1 MRCDGQ
7 EPGSWER
14 GGLAGG
20 GDGDAP
26 PPHKAPTGQHGR
38 ARKVGVPAWENRER
52 DIPGQN
58 SWNLLA
64 VESSALPLGNEC
76 L

>member
-1 MRCDGQ
+1 MVRSTEAG
-7 EPGSWER
+7 GR

-38 ARKVGVPAWENRER
+38 ARKVGIASLGEQRER

-58 SWNLLA
+58 S
-64 VESSALPLGNEC
+64 
-76 L
+76 